1 MLSTRKTQ
9 GWSADHAKIYSL
21 RSAKALPSAGNAGL
35 VGGPCENLLPALRES
50 LVKCE
55 KCEADRQTVRKS
67 APCAPRKPCQVQ
79 KMRGWSGVST

>member
-35 VGGPCENLLPALRES
+35 VGRPCENLLPALRES
-50 LVKCE
+50 LAKCE
-55 KCEADRQTVRKS
+55 KCGAGRVFPPKVPIFAKNALKDVL
-67 APCAPRKPCQVQ
+67 
-79 KMRGWSGVST
+79 M

>member
-21 RSAKALPSAGNAGL
+21 RSAKALSSAKNARL
-35 VGGPCENLLPALRES
+35 VGRPCENLLPALRES

-55 KCEADRQTVRKS
+55 KRRAGRVLPPKVPIFAKNALKDVL
-67 APCAPRKPCQVQ
+67 A
-79 KMRGWSGVST
+79 